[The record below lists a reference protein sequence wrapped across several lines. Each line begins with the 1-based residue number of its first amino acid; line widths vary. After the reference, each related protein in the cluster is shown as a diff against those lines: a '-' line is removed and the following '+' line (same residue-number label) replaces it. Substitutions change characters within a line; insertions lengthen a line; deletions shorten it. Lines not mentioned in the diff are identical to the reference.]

1 MDTLEHLDKTDRKVI
16 SSILEK
22 FDSQEV
28 VKWTDF
34 EPVERAFLKAHGVQ
48 GEVVTIDKVK
58 MAIMRSVSNVGEG
71 TLRKKSGK
79 KFFQAFPER
88 KKRKKIQNLF
98 LSKRKMGKERKSKRK
113 RKEKILKYTYPLLE
127 KLLISINHMMHYLYL
142 HSI

>member
-1 MDTLEHLDKTDRKVI
+1 MGSKNGGYLGLFQMDTLEHLDKTDRKVI

-58 MAIMRSVSNVGEG
+58 MAIMRSVNNVGED

-79 KFFQAFPER
+79 KIFPSISREEKEKKDTESFPFQ
-88 KKRKKIQNLF
+88 
-98 LSKRKMGKERKSKRK
+98 KENGK
-113 RKEKILKYTYPLLE
+113 RKEIQKE
-127 KLLISINHMMHYLYL
+127 KKRF
-142 HSI
+142 